1 MPVLTALREEA
12 ILPSVVRGPVDFS
25 ELRRLAASFCRDNI
39 FGSSLE
45 RVQQVGGGELVNSF
59 RINEKSL

>member
-25 ELRRLAASFCRDNI
+25 EFRRLAASFCGDNI
-39 FGSSLE
+39 FGSSIE
-45 RVQQVGGGELVNSF
+45 RVQQRGGGELVNGF
-59 RINEKSL
+59 RMNEKTL